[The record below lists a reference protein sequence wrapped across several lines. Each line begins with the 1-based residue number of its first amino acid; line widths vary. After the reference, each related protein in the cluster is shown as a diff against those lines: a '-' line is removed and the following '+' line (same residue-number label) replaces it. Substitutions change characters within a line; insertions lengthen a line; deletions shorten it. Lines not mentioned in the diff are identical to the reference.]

1 MNEVATPLLKGSVR
15 GAYNTATKLTGHNVR
30 PQDVKETGT
39 STFSGMITEASK
51 NAVQTVRESDTA
63 MKAGL
68 RGDIGVQEVIQATM
82 AAEST
87 MKTVVGVRDKLVQA
101 YQQVLNMP
109 M

>member
-1 MNEVATPLLKGSVR
+1 MEIATPLLNGSVR
-15 GAYNTATKLTGHNVR
+15 GAYNTASKLTGQGVR
-30 PQDVKETGT
+30 PQDIKETGT
-39 STFSGMITEASK
+39 STFSGMITDASK
-51 NAVQTVRESDTA
+51 NAVQTIRESDTA

-68 RGDIGVQEVIQATM
+68 KGEIGVQEVIQATM

-109 M
+109 I